1 MTCMNTWAG
10 VRAPTKLSRVAP
22 QRVRGGGGCG
32 NRSRPA
38 VCESNSESLRLGKLE
53 IPN

>member
-22 QRVRGGGGCG
+22 QRVRGGGGGAAIVLDLLFVSQTVSHCD
-32 NRSRPA
+32 
-38 VCESNSESLRLGKLE
+38 
-53 IPN
+53 